1 MKKTLLFVIVT
12 VCCLQIS
19 LFAQKSRVGVFGGL
33 STSNMDGQID
43 GLNIK
48 GSSLHG
54 YSFGMLVDIPLGKT
68 KFSFQP
74 TIQYA
79 QKGKTIAKSNDS
91 KTYLALRYA
100 EMLLNI
106 MYNWRGKNGDV
117 FIGVGPAI
125 AQHLPSLR
133 VIKSG
138 DVKAETGIVFGDDPI
153 SDYRALDYG
162 AHFVGGIRCRK
173 GYFLSANYTL
183 GIRNMLP
190 GDVPDKL
197 TNGCFT
203 VKLGI
208 LVNNK

>member
-33 STSNMDGQID
+33 SVSNMDGKID
-43 GLNIK
+43 GLNEK
-48 GSSLHG
+48 GNSLTG
-54 YSFGMLVDIPLGKT
+54 YSFGIMVDAPLGKT
-68 KFSFQP
+68 NFSFQP

-79 QKGKTIAKSNDS
+79 QKGKTISKSNDS

-100 EMLLNI
+100 ELLLNV
-106 MYNWRGKNGDV
+106 MYNGKGKNGHV
-117 FIGVGPAI
+117 FVGLGPAI
-125 AQHLPSLR
+125 AQHLPSLK

-138 DVKAETGIVFGDDPI
+138 EVKAETGINFGDEPI
-153 SDYRALDYG
+153 SDYRGLDYG
-162 AHFVGGIRCRK
+162 AHLVGGYQCRK
-173 GYFLSANYTL
+173 GYFLSLNYTL